1 LKKNNDKAMFAT
13 LIAAATETA
22 TNSNIINFDWSKPSW
37 DMFIVLFFVI
47 AALLYGLS
55 LGRDRII
62 VILVSIYM
70 ALAIVNTAPFLPNIE
85 TKIVVNDVVVLKI
98 STFLGVFIALFF
110 LLSRSGLLKTIASG
124 DEKGKW
130 WQVIIFSILHVGLLI
145 SVTLTFLPQNVI
157 DEKFSPLTKTLF
169 IGDWA
174 RFIWIVVPV
183 IAMAFLV
190 RSNDKKKFKYDI

>member
-1 LKKNNDKAMFAT
+1 MFSS

-22 TNSNIINFDWSKPSW
+22 TNSNLASFDFSKPSW
-37 DMFIVLFFVI
+37 DLFIVLFFVI
-47 AALLYGLS
+47 ASLLYGIS

-70 ALAIVNTAPFLPNIE
+70 SLAIVNTAPFLPNIE
-85 TKIVVNDVVVLKI
+85 TRIMVNDVVVLKI
-98 STFLGVFIALFF
+98 STFLAVFIALFF

-124 DEKGKW
+124 DQKGSW
-130 WQVIIFSILHVGLLI
+130 WQVIVFSILHVGLLI

-157 DEKFSPLTKTLF
+157 DEKFSTITKTLF

-174 RFIWIVVPV
+174 QFVWIVAPV
-183 IAMAFLV
+183 IAMSFLV
-190 RSNDKKKFKYDI
+190 RGASKKKFKYDI

>member
-1 LKKNNDKAMFAT
+1 MFST

-22 TNSNIINFDWSKPSW
+22 TNSNVVNFDFSNPSW
-37 DMFIVLFFVI
+37 DLFILLFFVI
-47 AALLYGLS
+47 AALLYGMS

-85 TKIVVNDVVVLKI
+85 TKIMVNDIIILKI
-98 STFLGVFIALFF
+98 STFLGIFIALFF

-130 WQVIIFSILHVGLLI
+130 WQVILFSILHVGLLL
-145 SVTLTFLPQNVI
+145 SVTLTFLPPEI
-157 DEKFSPLTKTLF
+157 IASKFSSFTQALL
-169 IGDWA
+169 IGEWA
-174 RFIWIVVPV
+174 RFVWIVGPV
-183 IAMAFLV
+183 VAMAFLTG
-190 RSNDKKKFKYDI
+190 RSGKKKYKYDI

>member
-1 LKKNNDKAMFAT
+1 MIG
-13 LIAAATETA
+13 LIAAASEAA
-22 TNSNIINFDWSKPSW
+22 TNSSLSSFDFSKPSW
-37 DMFIVLFFVI
+37 DLFIVLFFVV

-70 ALAIVNTAPFLPNIE
+70 SLAIVNTAPFLPNIE
-85 TKIVVNDVVVLKI
+85 TSIIVNDVVILKI

-124 DEKGKW
+124 DEKGSW
-130 WQVIIFSILHVGLLI
+130 WQVMLFSILHVGLLI
-145 SVTLTFLPQNVI
+145 SVTLTFLPDNVI
-157 DEKFSPLTKTLF
+157 ADKFTPFTQMMF

-174 RFIWIVVPV
+174 RFLWIIAPV
-183 IAMAFLV
+183 IAMSFLV
-190 RSNDKKKFKYDI
+190 NSSSKKRYKYDI

>member
-1 LKKNNDKAMFAT
+1 MITALLAEAT
-13 LIAAATETA
+13 NAA

-37 DMFIVLFFVI
+37 DMFIVLFFII
-47 AALLYGLS
+47 ASLLYGLS

-85 TKIVVNDVVVLKI
+85 TKIMVNDVVILKI

-124 DEKGKW
+124 DEKGRW
-130 WQVIIFSILHVGLLI
+130 WQVIVFSILHVGLLI
-145 SVTLTFLPQNVI
+145 SVTLTFLPDDI
-157 DEKFSPLTKTLF
+157 IATKFSPLTQTLF

-174 RFIWIVVPV
+174 RFIWIVAPV
-183 IAMAFLV
+183 MAMAFLV
-190 RSNDKKKFKYDI
+190 RSADKKKFKYDV